1 MGVVAPNLNIDAKG
15 TAVKILEASEPLIY
29 LAPNGSGGVNGGL
42 SPGGG
47 FSDVIT
53 KDALQAHL
61 YTFTFAA
68 GVSVN
73 NFSLH
78 MQDFGDWNPSLST
91 AHYVSMTAY
100 DVNGAVVSKQELSYT
115 TLAQELPRS
124 SNLYGDLW
132 LTGDAATSVAGQ
144 PGNWTWRVSGNGIVR
159 VVLEFGVGYDPNVAF
174 DALTYGIDCQS
185 SCTPTVVT
193 ADFSGVGLGQSIEGM
208 GVVAPN
214 LNIDA
219 KGTAV
224 KILEASEPL
233 IYLAPNGSGGVNG
246 GLSPG
251 GGFSD
256 VITKDALQAHLYTF
270 TFAAG
275 VSVNNFSL
283 HMQDF
288 GDWNPSLSTAH
299 YVSMTAYD
307 VNGAVVSKQE
317 LSYTTLAQELPRSSN
332 LYGDLWLTGDAATS
346 VAGQPGNWTWRVSG
360 NGIVRVVL
368 EFGVGYDP
376 NVAFDAL
383 TYGIDCQS
391 SCTPTVV
398 TADFSGVGLGQS
410 IEGMGVVAPNLNIDA
425 KGDCGED
432 PRSERASDL
441 PGTQWKWWSEWW
453 SVTGWRLQRCDHKG
467 CLAGTSVYLHV
478 CSRCISEQFLPA
490 HAGLRRLEPKP
501 EYGTLCKHDCL

>member
-1 MGVVAPNLNIDAKG
+1 
-15 TAVKILEASEPLIY
+15 
-29 LAPNGSGGVNGGL
+29 
-42 SPGGG
+42 
-47 FSDVIT
+47 
-53 KDALQAHL
+53 
-61 YTFTFAA
+61 
-68 GVSVN
+68 
-73 NFSLH
+73 
-78 MQDFGDWNPSLST
+78 
-91 AHYVSMTAY
+91 MTAY

-307 VNGAVVSKQE
+307 VNGVVVSKQE

-332 LYGDLWLTGDAATS
+332 LYGDLWLTGDAVTS
-346 VAGQPGNWTWRVSG
+346 APGQAW
-360 NGIVRVVL
+360 
-368 EFGVGYDP
+368 
-376 NVAFDAL
+376 
-383 TYGIDCQS
+383 
-391 SCTPTVV
+391 
-398 TADFSGVGLGQS
+398 
-410 IEGMGVVAPNLNIDA
+410 
-425 KGDCGED
+425 
-432 PRSERASDL
+432 
-441 PGTQWKWWSEWW
+441 
-453 SVTGWRLQRCDHKG
+453 
-467 CLAGTSVYLHV
+467 
-478 CSRCISEQFLPA
+478 
-490 HAGLRRLEPKP
+490 
-501 EYGTLCKHDCL
+501 